1 MIKTNG
7 KNKPA
12 KPDSL
17 KALTPGTLFSK
28 LCTFEKTVTAVC
40 DLPTT
45 NLPEIA
51 FVGRSNVGKSS
62 LLNALC
68 GRVRLARMSH
78 TPGRTQALNYFNLD
92 NLCYLVDLPGYGYA
106 KVARSKVIAW
116 GETVEAYLNDRPTL
130 SRVFILVDSR
140 HGLKPL
146 DEWMMCLLD
155 KAAQSYQIILTKVDK
170 VSGLHL
176 SETKERITESLKFHP
191 AAHPHILFTS
201 ARDKKGIDDLRKT
214 FFEIIFPNSCS
225 EETNIQ
231 EKTVLED
238 LTP

>member
-1 MIKTNG
+1 MTKINEKS
-7 KNKPA
+7 KAPA
-12 KPDSL
+12 PKE
-17 KALTPGTLFSK
+17 LTPENLFTK
-28 LCTFEKTVTAVC
+28 LCTFEKTVTAVR

-92 NLCYLVDLPGYGYA
+92 GLCYLVDLPGYGYA

-130 SRVFILVDSR
+130 MRVFVLVDSR

-146 DEWMMCLLD
+146 DEWMMSLLD
-155 KAAQSYQIILTKVDK
+155 RAAQSYQIILTKVDK
-170 VSGLHL
+170 VSAGHL
-176 SETKERITESLKFHP
+176 SEIK
-191 AAHPHILFTS
+191 
-201 ARDKKGIDDLRKT
+201 
-214 FFEIIFPNSCS
+214 
-225 EETNIQ
+225 
-231 EKTVLED
+231 
-238 LTP
+238 

>member
-1 MIKTNG
+1 MNEKS
-7 KNKPA
+7 KSPA
-12 KPDSL
+12 SK
-17 KALTPGTLFSK
+17 KITPENLFTK
-28 LCTFEKTVTAVC
+28 LCTFEKTVTAVR

-92 NLCYLVDLPGYGYA
+92 GLCYLVDLPGYGYA

-130 SRVFILVDSR
+130 MRVFVLVDSR

-146 DEWMMCLLD
+146 DEWMMSLLD
-155 KAAQSYQIILTKVDK
+155 RAAQSYQIILTKVDK
-170 VSGLHL
+170 VSALHL
-176 SETKERITESLKFHP
+176 SEIKEHITESLKFHA
-191 AAHPHILFTS
+191 AAHPEILATS
-201 ARDKKGIDDLRKT
+201 ARDKKGLDDLKKS
-214 FFEIIFPNSCS
+214 FFEVLFP
-225 EETNIQ
+225 EGFKQKE
-231 EKTVLED
+231 EKT
-238 LTP
+238 